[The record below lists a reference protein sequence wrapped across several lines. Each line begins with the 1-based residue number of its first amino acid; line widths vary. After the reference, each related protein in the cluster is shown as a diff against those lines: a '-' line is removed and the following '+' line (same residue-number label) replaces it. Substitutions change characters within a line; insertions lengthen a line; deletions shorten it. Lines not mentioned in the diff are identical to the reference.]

1 MEKDFG
7 DARKR
12 VIGLTKNM
20 VELMETCGAHTG
32 RNPIQLVVAAAY
44 ELPDLPTPHPLSPT
58 FSLLLP
64 HALFCFCLLPVGCC
78 TTPTSFREDEM
89 FSRRKLN
96 RLRLLS
102 KLNRLRLLSRCL
114 QCTFRYLATVSYK
127 RSEVTDDS
135 DPLLKKQISRKMPEL
150 AKMFGVGSGI
160 LRQRESEI
168 KTVLLRLASYTTC
181 IATQLAYDRCYA
193 RVDYAAPTSHFHSFY
208 RDTAFFRV
216 VALRVKPSCYK
227 RHPFRSNVH
236 LFARYTAQL

>member
-44 ELPDLPTPHPLSPT
+44 ELPNLPTPHFIPFSPLSL
-58 FSLLLP
+58 FWSHLLCYVPAFYPLAVAPRP
-64 HALFCFCLLPVGCC
+64 HDFVK
-78 TTPTSFREDEM
+78 TRV
-89 FSRRKLN
+89 FSRR

-102 KLNRLRLLSRCL
+102 KLNKLRLLSRCL

-168 KTVLLRLASYTTC
+168 KTVLLRLASYTFC
-181 IATQLAYDRCYA
+181 IATQLSYDRCYA
-193 RVDYAAPTSHFHSFY
+193 RVDGAAPTG
-208 RDTAFFRV
+208 
-216 VALRVKPSCYK
+216 
-227 RHPFRSNVH
+227 
-236 LFARYTAQL
+236 